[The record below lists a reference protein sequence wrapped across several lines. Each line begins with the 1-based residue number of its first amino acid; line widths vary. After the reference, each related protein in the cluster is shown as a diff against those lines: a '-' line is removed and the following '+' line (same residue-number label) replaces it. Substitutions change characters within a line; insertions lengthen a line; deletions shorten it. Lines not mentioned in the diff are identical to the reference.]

1 MSNSSNF
8 NFPASAYLYPI
19 LLILTIW
26 IAFWLEQSMGIRLR
40 GGGVQPR
47 TLTGLKGILFS
58 PFLHGSMK
66 HIISNSLPLL
76 VLTVALFYFY
86 RGLAFPV
93 LIFGWILTGFLTWL
107 IGREGSV
114 HIGASGIV
122 YLLASFLFFKGIW
135 SKNAR
140 LISVALIVVF
150 LYGSLIWGI
159 FPNEPRISWEGHL
172 SGFISGIAL
181 AFYYKN
187 FPLQIEQLDAPVK
200 RPVSRREIE
209 FLKHFDED
217 GNFIPAS
224 EWEKRNAPTDATAEV
239 EVVYK
244 FIKEEEKPQ
253 ENL

>member
-1 MSNSSNF
+1 
-8 NFPASAYLYPI
+8 
-19 LLILTIW
+19 
-26 IAFWLEQSMGIRLR
+26 MGIKLR
-40 GGGVQPR
+40 SGGVQPR

-93 LIFGWILTGFLTWL
+93 LIFGWLLTGLLTWL
-107 IGREGSV
+107 IGRGGSV

-122 YLLASFLFFKGIW
+122 YLLVSFLFFKGIW

-159 FPNEPRISWEGHL
+159 FPNEPNISWEGHL
-172 SGFISGIAL
+172 SGFLSGIAL

-187 FPLQIEQLDAPVK
+187 FPLQIEQLDLPVK
-200 RPVSRREIE
+200 KTVSKREME

-217 GNFIPAS
+217 GNFVPAS
-224 EWEKRNAPTDATAEV
+224 EWEKRNQPTDATSPV

-244 FIKEEEKPQ
+244 FIEKDKTSEED
-253 ENL
+253 L